1 MHDIFTDLNLT
12 LNNLTVQKQMTKN
25 EFIEEVYELAFGDN
39 AINRQFS
46 YDEVLEELKKF
57 SDNALI
63 FEESGLSEDDFEKI
77 DEKIEAS
84 YKDGYR
90 DGSLYQL
97 EKSASDYGVG
107 K

>member
-12 LNNLTVQKQMTKN
+12 LNNLTIQKQMTKN
-25 EFIEEVYELAFGDN
+25 EFIEEVYELAFGEN

-46 YDEVLEELKKF
+46 YGEVLDELRKF

-63 FEESGLSEDDFEKI
+63 FEESGLSEDDFEAI
-77 DEKIEAS
+77 DEKIESS

-90 DGSLYQL
+90 AGSLFQL
-97 EKSASDYGVG
+97 EQAAADYGVG

>member
-77 DEKIEAS
+77 DEKIEQS

>member
-77 DEKIEAS
+77 DEKIEQSHSTKANDKKRI
-84 YKDGYR
+84 Y
-90 DGSLYQL
+90 
-97 EKSASDYGVG
+97 
-107 K
+107 